1 MSNAETISAGDTSPE
16 AVTDNWQRPAPEPSS
31 FTGPF
36 WAATRERRLL
46 LQYCTVTRRYQHY
59 PRPVSIYTGRKT
71 LEWRPVAGSGHVYA
85 FTITHRAP
93 PAFRGR
99 EPYVVATIELD
110 EGVRL
115 MANIVGCE
123 PGAVKVGA
131 RVRLA
136 WAPAAGGFNVPVFEL
151 SA

>member
-1 MSNAETISAGDTSPE
+1 MTNDTT
-16 AVTDNWQRPAPEPSS
+16 VWQHPAPEPSS

-36 WAATRERRLL
+36 WEATRERRLL
-46 LQYCTVTRRYQHY
+46 LQYCNVARKFQHY

-71 LEWRPVAGSGHVYA
+71 IEWREVAGAGTVYA
-85 FTITHRAP
+85 FTVTHRAP

-115 MANIVGCE
+115 MSNVVG
-123 PGAVKVGA
+123 PAAADVRVGA
-131 RVRLA
+131 RVRLC
-136 WAPAAGGFNVPVFEL
+136 WSPMTGGFNFPTFEL
-151 SA
+151 YG